1 MTNLKIQ
8 TVAKTPTVAK
18 KQVLVIAVRSVNNT
32 IQLVQTHSDS
42 VAIASLGLE
51 ELGVSATFET
61 GTRVQSPDGRI
72 VYLIGAGN
80 NELDEDNMRELAG
93 AATRALTDFEHIIFD
108 FPTEDLGD
116 LQGIAEGALLGLYKY
131 TEYKQPAKPT
141 QVKSITLL
149 TKVRNA
155 SSAIDSAKVLASAVS
170 AARDEINR
178 PANDLYPA
186 NYAALAS
193 KKAKSL
199 GISVEILD
207 EKQLEK
213 QGFGGLA
220 GVGKGSARP
229 PRLVK
234 LTYSPKNASKHLAL
248 VGKGITF
255 DTGGLSLKP
264 ANSMVGMKYDMA
276 GAATVFNSILA
287 IAQLQLPIKVTS
299 WMCLAENMPS
309 GTATRPND
317 VIKLKNGK
325 TVEVTNTDAEGR
337 LVLGDGLS
345 AASMEFPDLIVDVAT
360 LTGAA
365 RVALGNRYAGL
376 MGSAEA
382 VSAVEAAAFE
392 AGELV
397 WHMPLPVELK
407 DMLKSDIADLQNA
420 KIGNTAGGML
430 IGGLFLQEFIGFKRK
445 SKTDKLAWAHIDIAG
460 PANNDLGAYG
470 YTAKGATGVII
481 RTLVSLAKGMAH

>member
-1 MTNLKIQ
+1 M
-8 TVAKTPTVAK
+8 
-18 KQVLVIAVRSVNNT
+18 
-32 IQLVQTHSDS
+32 
-42 VAIASLGLE
+42 
-51 ELGVSATFET
+51 
-61 GTRVQSPDGRI
+61 
-72 VYLIGAGN
+72 
-80 NELDEDNMRELAG
+80 
-93 AATRALTDFEHIIFD
+93 
-108 FPTEDLGD
+108 
-116 LQGIAEGALLGLYKY
+116 
-131 TEYKQPAKPT
+131 
-141 QVKSITLL
+141 
-149 TKVRNA
+149 
-155 SSAIDSAKVLASAVS
+155 
-170 AARDEINR
+170 
-178 PANDLYPA
+178 
-186 NYAALAS
+186 
-193 KKAKSL
+193 
-199 GISVEILD
+199 
-207 EKQLEK
+207 
-213 QGFGGLA
+213 A

-234 LTYSPKNASKHLAL
+234 LSYSPKNASKHLAL

-287 IAQLQLPIKVTS
+287 IAQLGLPIKVTS

-337 LVLGDGLS
+337 LVLGDGLA
-345 AASMEFPDLIVDVAT
+345 AASLEFPDLIVDVAT

-445 SKTDKLAWAHIDIAG
+445 SKTEKLAWAHIDIAG

>member
-1 MTNLKIQ
+1 MTILKIQ
-8 TVAKTPTVAK
+8 TTTKIPAAKASQAV
-18 KQVLVIAVRSVNNT
+18 VIGVK
-32 IQLVQTHSDS
+32 S
-42 VAIASLGLE
+42 VAQTVTPIKGSYDLAGISGLNLASLGVSE
-51 ELGVSATFET
+51 KFESITRIPGPNGV
-61 GTRVQSPDGRI
+61 
-72 VYLIGAGN
+72 VYCLIGAGPD
-80 NELDEDNMRELAG
+80 ELDEDNLRELAG
-93 AATRALTDFEHIIFD
+93 AASRGLSDFEHVIFD
-108 FPTEDLGD
+108 LPTEDLGD
-116 LQGIAEGALLGLYKY
+116 VSGVIEGALLGAYKF
-131 TEYKQPAKPT
+131 TEYK
-141 QVKSITLL
+141 KSATPSKTTSFTLL
-149 TKVRNA
+149 TSVPR
-155 SSAIDSAKVLASAVS
+155 ASATIGNARVVAAS
-170 AARDEINR
+170 VNSARDEINR

-186 NYAALAS
+186 NYATLAA
-193 KKAKSL
+193 KKAKAL
-199 GISVEILD
+199 GLSVEVLD

-213 QGFGGLA
+213 QGFGGIA
-220 GVGKGSARP
+220 GVGKGSSRP

-234 LTYSPKNASKHLAL
+234 ISYAPKGAKKHVAL

-276 GAATVFNSILA
+276 GAATVLNSILA
-287 IAQLQLPIKVTS
+287 IAELGFSTRVTA

-337 LVLGDGLS
+337 LVLGDGLA
-345 AASMEFPDLIVDVAT
+345 AASLEYPDLLVDVAT

-376 MGSAEA
+376 MGSADA
-382 VSAVEAAAFE
+382 VSEVEAASFE

-430 IGGLFLQEFIGFKRK
+430 IGGLFLKEFVGLKRGSK
-445 SKTDKLAWAHIDIAG
+445 SEQISWAHLDIAG
-460 PANNDLGAYG
+460 PANNDLAAYG
-470 YTAKGATGVII
+470 HTPKGATGVLI
-481 RTLVSLAKGMAH
+481 RTLVSLAKGMAQ